1 MCDTARWKMVS
12 LCSTCYNSD
21 KSVENYCEF
30 SRAQG
35 GREGPPRSGARQRYL
50 LSPLFFNTEWGVLAR
65 AIRQEKE
72 IKGIQIDKKEVK
84 LFLFTDYVILYIEN
98 AIEFTKN

>member
-35 GREGPPRSGARQRYL
+35 GREGQDIWSEQSLKWGDGTSQPRQG
-50 LSPLFFNTEWGVLAR
+50 
-65 AIRQEKE
+65 
-72 IKGIQIDKKEVK
+72 
-84 LFLFTDYVILYIEN
+84 
-98 AIEFTKN
+98 